1 MVEVLVYYYS
11 SVITLPETN
20 IAPENR
26 PSQKERNFPT
36 TIFGVLY

>member
-1 MVEVLVYYYS
+1 MVELLVYYHS
-11 SVITLPETN
+11 SVITLPETK

-36 TIFGVLY
+36 MIFGVQY